1 MPQGLAE
8 KDVSDFVEELIAR
21 HREAEERLAHID
33 SLHELAARTLQD
45 AQELAEDIKEKGRKH
60 TDEYAQS
67 IIPKAEEQAKAIL
80 EAAKKQ
86 AIILKEDANKTEADR
101 VALRTSSL
109 VRVGD
114 GQLIV
119 GAQELAEQLLK
130 QANASADSRPEN
142 SGFTAARLEHWLTVS
157 SMDSGNPSPA
167 EHSNGATDDDSS
179 PTTQVGA
186 APTRRGYPR
195 PTFRWKGVS
204 GATRYALC
212 VFGPPYGMDD
222 IVFLRGDIIETSYTL
237 PFHLAERVTYR
248 WTVCE
253 GSATGWG
260 KPFPYLRCT
269 G

>member
-1 MPQGLAE
+1 M
-8 KDVSDFVEELIAR
+8 AR

-45 AQELAEDIKEKGRKH
+45 AQSLAEDIKEKGRKE
-60 TDEYAQS
+60 TDEYAEG
-67 IIPKAEEQAKAIL
+67 IIPKAKEQARAIL
-80 EAAKKQ
+80 ETARQQ
-86 AIILKEDANKTEADR
+86 ALILQEDANKTESDR
-101 VALRTSSL
+101 VAIRTNSL
-109 VRVGD
+109 VQAKD

-130 QANASADSRPEN
+130 QANANAKSKSRPED
-142 SGFTAARLEHWLTVS
+142 SGFTASRLEHWLMVTAADTVDHAPGDKS
-157 SMDSGNPSPA
+157 SGASDDPSNRA
-167 EHSNGATDDDSS
+167 TQIGAT
-179 PTTQVGA
+179 
-186 APTRRGYPR
+186 PTRRGYPR

-222 IVFLRGDIIETSYTL
+222 IVFLRGDIIGTEITL
-237 PFHLAERVTYR
+237 PFHLAERVTFR
-248 WTVCE
+248 WTVCG

-260 KPFPYLRCT
+260 KPSPYLRCT